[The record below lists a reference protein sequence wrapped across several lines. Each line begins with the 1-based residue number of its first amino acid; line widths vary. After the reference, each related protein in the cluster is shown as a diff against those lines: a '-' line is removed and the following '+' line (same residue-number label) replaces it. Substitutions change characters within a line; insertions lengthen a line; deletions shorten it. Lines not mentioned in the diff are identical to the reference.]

1 MIKKLL
7 KILLVTTGLSLFA
20 CCYIFASPLQADQVP
35 NETEAIYIDG
45 EVFYLKTYLSEPE
58 VSVEKGDITRGTIT
72 RTKTSNLENAAG
84 QIKIS
89 VSVTGTFTYNGTSAT
104 CTSCSGSSTSYN
116 STWTILGYTVSRSGN
131 TATNHTTAQ
140 HAINNKIH
148 TYQKDVTLTCSA
160 NGNVY

>member
-104 CTSCSGSSTSYN
+104 CTSC
-116 STWTILGYTVSRSGN
+116 
-131 TATNHTTAQ
+131 
-140 HAINNKIH
+140 
-148 TYQKDVTLTCSA
+148 
-160 NGNVY
+160 